1 MHSTFNPS
9 LMTQQQL
16 EATLVDRS
24 KTVGRVYD
32 LLKIGAETQSKHHV
46 LLVGPRGIGK
56 SHLTTL
62 IYYRL
67 QATEGLEDKLA
78 IALLREDE
86 WGLTSVLDLLIRIY
100 ETLQPSEALSVLPL
114 KNGLIGKPPED
125 SEQIVW
131 QSIQDLLGGRSLLVI
146 AENLDTIL
154 GNIGIVGQARL
165 RALIQTHP
173 VWNILATSTTIP
185 SDLSSQLSPFYG
197 FFDLIRIEELTVNG
211 AITLLRRLASSRG
224 DVETESFIA
233 SPIGRARVRAIQHLA
248 GGNSRIFVLF
258 YDLLNKRAA
267 TATLDKDIFESLQK
281 TIDTLTPYYQ
291 SKMASLSPLQQKIIF
306 YLCQRRVP
314 VTVTSIANHCLS
326 SHQTIASQ
334 LKQLLS
340 HRYVRVNRLGRESYY
355 ELAEPLMRICI
366 EAKSHDRE
374 PLRVLVE
381 FLRYWFYRDE
391 LEDQLKS
398 GDAPGEMRA
407 HLVAALKEYD
417 STDSHYHL
425 NEEIARLC
433 VALSN
438 APSGQEAALAEELA
452 GVSKIAEDWGHCTR
466 ALSRL
471 GRVAEIVPLIEK
483 ALAQQ
488 PDNVDILLP
497 MGNAYSAV
505 ERYEDAIEAY
515 RQAIEVDPKN
525 YVVWYEQGYV
535 LSRMKKYE
543 EALISFDTALRLKP
557 RIPANI
563 SVMKANTLMHLDRYE
578 EVLRLLRP
586 FLRSGKSIE
595 GVFAM
600 YGGALAELN
609 RHSDAVEYLQKAIE
623 SFPDNYFVLAK
634 LGLSLL
640 KTGREDEGLVAL
652 RNSAAGDPQNRWIA
666 TRYCVALFATRQYQK
681 ALEEI
686 PSEIVA
692 HRIFHLLLGIRNN
705 HPKQGELQNRLK
717 SVESMVT
724 DPAWKQAFQGGL
736 TEFVGLAAENTKSNE
751 EIEELE
757 TWANAL
763 RELFG
768 DQPSYQMIIE
778 LVSVLV
784 QFKMGAGLRVLL
796 SLPLEQ
802 RRLLVSE
809 KQEQLLGRS

>member
-24 KTVGRVYD
+24 KIVGRVYD
-32 LLKIGAETQSKHHV
+32 LLKIGAETRSKHHV

-67 QATEGLEDKLA
+67 KATEGLKDKLA
-78 IALLREDE
+78 IAFLREDE
-86 WGLTSVLDLLIRIY
+86 WGLSSVLDLLIRIY
-100 ETLQPSEALSVLPL
+100 ETLQPAEASNIPSL
-114 KNGLIGKPPED
+114 KAGLMGKPPED

-131 QSIQDLLGGRSLLVI
+131 QSIQTFLSGRSLLVI

-154 GNIGIVGQARL
+154 GNIGIDGQARL

-185 SDLSSQLSPFYG
+185 SDLSSQLSPLYG

-211 AITLLRRLASSRG
+211 AATLLRRLASSRG
-224 DVETESFIA
+224 DAETESFIA

-258 YDLLNKRAA
+258 YDLLYRRSA
-267 TATLDKDIFESLQK
+267 TMPLDKNIFETLQK
-281 TIDTLTPYYQ
+281 TIDALTPYYQ
-291 SKMASLSPLQQKIIF
+291 SKMTSLSPLQQKIIF

-314 VTVTSIANHCLS
+314 VTVTSIANECLS

-398 GDAPGEMRA
+398 GDAPGEMKA
-407 HLVAALKEYD
+407 YLLAALKEYD
-417 STDSHYHL
+417 SKDAHYHL
-425 NEEIARLC
+425 NDEIARLC

-438 APSGQEAALAEELA
+438 ASPEQEAALAEELA
-452 GVSKIAEDWGHCTR
+452 SVSKIAEDWGHCTR

-471 GRVAEIVPLIEK
+471 GRVAEVVPLIEK
-483 ALAQQ
+483 ALVQQ

-497 MGNAYSAV
+497 MGNAYGTMG
-505 ERYEDAIEAY
+505 RYENAIEAY
-515 RQAIEVDPKN
+515 RHAIELDPKN
-525 YVVWYEQGYV
+525 YVAWYEQGYV
-535 LSRMKKYE
+535 LSRMKKCE

-557 RIPANI
+557 RISANI
-563 SVMKANTLMHLDRYE
+563 SVMKANTLMYLDRYE
-578 EVLRLLRP
+578 EVLKLLRP
-586 FLRSGKSIE
+586 LLRSGKSIE

-600 YGGALAELN
+600 YGGALAGLN

-623 SFPDNYFVLAK
+623 SFPDNYFVLAN

-640 KTGREDEGLVAL
+640 KIGKEDDGLAAL
-652 RNSAAGDPQNRWIA
+652 RKSIAGDPQNRWIA
-666 TRYCVALFATRQYQK
+666 TQYCAALLAMRQYQK

-686 PSEIVA
+686 PNEIVA
-692 HRIFHLLLGIRNN
+692 HRIFHLLLGIRND

-717 SVESMVT
+717 SVESMVS
-724 DPAWKQAFQGGL
+724 DPTWIEAFQGGL
-736 TEFVGLAAENTKSNE
+736 TEFIGLAAENTESDE

-768 DQPSYQMIIE
+768 DQLSYQMILE
-778 LVSVLV
+778 VVSVLV
-784 QFKMGAGLRVLL
+784 QFKRGAGLRVLL

-809 KQEQLLGRS
+809 EQEQSLGRV